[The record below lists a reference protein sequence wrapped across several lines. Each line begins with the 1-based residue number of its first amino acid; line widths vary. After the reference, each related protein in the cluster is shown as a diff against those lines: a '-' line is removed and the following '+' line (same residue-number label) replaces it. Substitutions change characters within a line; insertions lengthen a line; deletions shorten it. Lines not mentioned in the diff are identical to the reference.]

1 MTDFAPLTG
10 GQFTAGKLPMPVPES
25 GRYARPMSRAFVREN
40 DGAEV
45 PQDLPE
51 RPVSTHPNFV
61 TARGLQ
67 QIEEHIDELEAAREG
82 PKRSEDKDALARI
95 DRDLRYWQQRKSSAK
110 LVEPDAA
117 PTKVRFGVRVTL
129 RFAEGAERSYTL
141 VGEDEADPAH
151 GSISWISP
159 IAQALI
165 GRELGDE
172 VNVQGQLAEI
182 TALNTDTP

>member
-1 MTDFAPLTG
+1 
-10 GQFTAGKLPMPVPES
+10 MPAARWR
-25 GRYARPMSRAFVREN
+25 RYARRMSRAFVRET

-51 RPVSTHPNFV
+51 RPVSSHPNFV

-67 QIEEHIDELEAAREG
+67 QIESHVHELEAAREA
-82 PKRSEDKDALARI
+82 PKRSEDKDALARV
-95 DRDLRYWQQRKSSAK
+95 DRELRYWQQRKSSAK
-110 LVEPDAA
+110 LVEPEAA

-129 RFAEGAERSYTL
+129 HLEDGTERKYTL

-151 GSISWISP
+151 GTISWISP
-159 IAQALI
+159 IAQALL

-172 VNVQGQLAEI
+172 VNLQGQLAEI
-182 TALNTDTP
+182 TALDHP